1 MVRPVIVVTGLRRE
15 AAALRGQGIEVL
27 PGGGA
32 PERLA
37 AELARVSPGAAGVI
51 SFGMAGA
58 LDPALALGQWV
69 IGDRLTGMFEH
80 ACDPRWVAALSNM
93 MPGARIGATFSD
105 GHLIADPAEKR
116 LLGARHGAL
125 AADMESHIA
134 AQAAARA
141 GLPFAVLRC
150 VSDEAD
156 ARLPH
161 AIAVAMRPD
170 GGLALGAVL
179 GSILA
184 QPGQVPALAASLSR
198 FARAYAALKAGAC
211 AAGPRLAFDLR

>member
-1 MVRPVIVVTGLRRE
+1 VRPVIVVTGLKRE
-15 AAALRGQGIEVL
+15 GAALRGPGIEVL
-27 PGGGA
+27 AGGGA
-32 PERLA
+32 PDRLA
-37 AELARVSPGAAGVI
+37 ADLARAAPHAAGVI

-69 IGDRLTGMFEH
+69 IGERLTGACEH
-80 ACDPRWVAALSNM
+80 VCDPGWVAALGKM

-105 GHLIADPAEKR
+105 GRLIGDPAEKQ

-156 ARLPH
+156 TRLPH

-184 QPGQVPALAASLSR
+184 QPGQVPALAATVSR
-198 FARAYAALKAGAC
+198 FARAYAALKAGAR
-211 AAGPRLAFDLR
+211 AAGPRLAFDRR